1 MKREKDY
8 KRELK
13 ESYTKQRQIKKVQQ
27 LSIRDTEG
35 EWNIKAIK
43 ADTLKMNNVDPA
55 QIQVFASG
63 SNSYTGNRVKV
74 AIIDSGVDYTEDIEV
89 YTRKNFIPGE
99 DGISVLYEDSLGHGS
114 SVAGIIA
121 ANGSNIGI
129 TGINPN
135 VELYSARVLD
145 RNNSAPV
152 SRVIEAIYWAIEK
165 KVNIINIS
173 FGTNVDSEELKK
185 AVKDAHNEG
194 ILLVA
199 AAGNKGKLE
208 YPAAY
213 DEVIAVGSVNSKG
226 IRSKG
231 SPVSSKIELMAPG
244 EQILT
249 IGDLGGMLVASGT
262 SMAAPHVTGAAS
274 LLWQKDL
281 TVSGEFIRKLLD
293 YSANLYGNTQEYGYG
308 LLDVEYAM
316 EQYDAFKAAYSEEKS
331 LDNILKEAQAKGEL
345 PENTH
350 YVYSFNDVDYVKGS
364 WLSDAHYAFAEE
376 NSSESGNPMT
386 DGAIAVVKL
395 GAIVADNELSGF
407 NSYPQF
413 HGFMTKQTGSPIYQ
427 SNYLASY
434 LYLTHKAVGFYN
446 NTAPVVPLYLT
457 GFDRNGIDTY
467 LTTNG
472 FNGKSW
478 STLLGGNTVNERN
491 KALFV
496 FGMAMHSVT
505 DLYAHSTYTPEGAYI
520 NHAMGA
526 DLTTF
531 YPNRYACARQ
541 IAQILISHIK
551 RFEPGDISDFNAVAT
566 GQYDGSFKMGRLSQY
581 VKSVDLAFYNANSN
595 AFENMNINR

>member
-13 ESYTKQRQIKKVQQ
+13 EPYTKQRQIKKVQQ

-43 ADTLKMNNVDPA
+43 ADTLKRNNVDPA
-55 QIQVFASG
+55 RIQVFASS

-89 YTRKNFIPGE
+89 YMRKNFIPGE

-152 SRVIEAIYWAIEK
+152 SRVIEAIYWAIER

-173 FGTNVDSEELKK
+173 FGTNVDSEALKK

-226 IRSKG
+226 IRSKS

-244 EQILT
+244 EQVLT

-293 YSANLYGNTQEYGYG
+293 YSANLYGNPQEYGYG

-316 EQYDAFKAAYSEEKS
+316 EQYDTFKAAYSEEKS

-350 YVYSFNDVDYVKGS
+350 YVYSFNAVDYVKGS

-413 HGFMTKQTGSPIYQ
+413 HGFMTKQTGSIYQ

-434 LYLTHKAVGFYN
+434 LYLTHKAVGLYN

-467 LTTNG
+467 LTTSG

-566 GQYDGSFKMGRLSQY
+566 GQYDGTFKMGRLSQY
-581 VKSVDLAFYNANSN
+581 VKSVDLAFYNANST
-595 AFENMNINR
+595 AIENMNINR